1 MAKTA
6 WAIRGPAGS
15 PSERRNELASEKAKE
30 AEVTVIRKY
39 ANRRLYNTST
49 AKFVTLGDLHEMVK
63 QGVSFVVEDATSG
76 RDITCS
82 VLAQIISEEES
93 RGHNLLPLN
102 YLRQV
107 LQLYDTGFGPQF
119 RAYLEQSIDA
129 FTANQQQV
137 VQQMQRMLTGDGA
150 VEQFAEL
157 GRRNIEIF
165 QRSMNMFASPG
176 ANRRQDDSP
185 APARERQPP
194 SRDQEIEDLKRQ
206 LAEMQQRLDSLS
218 GPD

>member
-1 MAKTA
+1 M
-6 WAIRGPAGS
+6 
-15 PSERRNELASEKAKE
+15 ASEEAGD

-39 ANRRLYNTST
+39 ANRRLYNTGT
-49 AKFVTLGDLHEMVK
+49 ASFVTLDDLHEMVK
-63 QGVSFVVEDATSG
+63 QGVSFVVQDATSG

-93 RGHNLLPLN
+93 RGRNLLPLN

-107 LQLYDTGFGPQF
+107 LQLYDAGFGPQF
-119 RAYLEQSIDA
+119 RAYLEQSVDA

-165 QRSMNMFASPG
+165 QRSMNMFAPPPAG
-176 ANRRQDDSP
+176 RREDDGKP
-185 APARERQPP
+185 PPTGERQSP

-206 LAEMQQRLDSLS
+206 LAEMQQRLDTLS
-218 GPD
+218 GSK